1 METDKKSIIEVKK
14 DWLDILFQYRNKA
27 YGAYILRKEY
37 VMTLTKSQLI
47 TLAVLLLVFVGSY
60 AGKLFKKVAEET
72 KVKKNVDVVMQP
84 PPPLEDEP
92 EPPPPPKLPEQI
104 KVEKF
109 TPPEIVEDNEV
120 RKEDEVKPPDEIK
133 GNVGTIEQE
142 GTTDVIVPVDAGPAA
157 PIEDDKVYSQKDIK
171 DYEIYSGLNDFLEK
185 NLEYP
190 EYEKDAEITG
200 VVKIGFTIEKDG
212 SISNVHVA
220 KSVSQGLDEEAVRV
234 VKMMPKWKP
243 ATFNGRAVK
252 LTFVLPITFS
262 L

>member
-1 METDKKSIIEVKK
+1 MESDKKSIIEVKK

-27 YGAYILRKEY
+27 YGAYILRKDY

-47 TLAVLLLVFVGSY
+47 TLAVLLLVFGGSY
-60 AGKLFKKVAEET
+60 AGKLFKNATEDKE
-72 KVKKNVDVVMQP
+72 VKKQKEFKMEA
-84 PPPLEDEP
+84 PPPLENEP
-92 EPPPPPKLPEQI
+92 EPPPPPKLPEQVKI
-104 KVEKF
+104 EKF
-109 TPPEIVEDNEV
+109 TPPKIVEDNEV

-142 GTTDVIVPVDAGPAA
+142 GTVDVPVPVDAGPAA
-157 PIEDDKVYSQKDIK
+157 PIEDDRIYTQKDIK

-243 ATFNGRAVK
+243 ATFNGRPVK